1 MARKKKEAKKMTTP
15 TKNKYA
21 LMLNGRLVESVFTL
35 HRTTKTRKLM
45 ILQAT
50 NLQIDFLSSYASQ
63 HPGHTWIAKRLEHVK
78 ANTHLLTFATPMM
91 AKIWLISHSSLQGA
105 KDSAFFLTEEAAD
118 RIISKHKYDF
128 RRGFAFEKSS
138 SRPLLCEFEVV
149 RLENV
154 N

>member
-1 MARKKKEAKKMTTP
+1 MAKKKEKAITVP
-15 TKNKYA
+15 VKNEYA
-21 LMLNGRLVESVFTL
+21 LMLNGRLVESVFTF

-45 ILQAT
+45 TLQSS
-50 NLQIDFLSSYASQ
+50 NVQIDFLSSYASQ
-63 HPGHTWIAKRLEHVK
+63 HPGHTWIAKRLEMVRT
-78 ANTHLLTFATPMM
+78 NTHLLTFATPMM

-105 KDSAFFLTEEAAD
+105 KDSAFFLTEEDAD

-128 RRGFAFEKSS
+128 RRGFSFEKRSAC
-138 SRPLLCEFEVV
+138 PLLCEFEVV